1 MALAVALG
9 WTGPAL
15 ASRDAGQ
22 AGADEP
28 SVAASLEGNY
38 LAAVVAGASR
48 DASAAAR
55 YFGEALRSDP
65 RNRDLQERAFIAFL
79 ASGDMKAA
87 FPAAQKILARDSGNA
102 LARLALGV
110 RDLKAGQYAKA
121 RAQFQRGGGA
131 AASDVTAT
139 LLTAWSWAGSGNTRK
154 ALETADKLRGVNAFT
169 LFREYHGGLIAAL
182 GGPKFR
188 TEADRR
194 MNAAYAMERT
204 TLRVVDAYGR
214 YLSGVGDRD
223 AATAAYDAFLKL
235 APRQPIAATSL
246 NELKAGKTLP
256 PLVATAQQGA
266 AEVLYGLG
274 AAGNQQGDELA
285 AMIYLQLS
293 LYLEPKNEMALITL
307 ADIYERLRKPQDAI
321 AVYRAIPATS
331 PMRASADI
339 QIGVGLEG
347 LGRGDEAIAHLEKLV
362 KERPDDVDAASALG
376 ALYRSKKEW
385 LKAAD
390 AYTTAIARAGKPEP
404 RFWSLYYFRGMSY
417 ERARQWAKAE
427 ADLKQALELAPDG
440 DGRERAVVLNYLGY
454 SWVDQGINLKEA
466 FDMLHK
472 AVALRPRD
480 GYIVDSLGWA
490 YYRLG
495 RYDDAVRELE
505 RAIALKPS
513 DPTINDH
520 LGDAYWKTG
529 RKLEAR
535 FQWNHARDLEPEPDD
550 LPKIL
555 AKIANGMTA
564 HGKPADGKSAEDRNA
579 DRNAADRPAD
589 QKGEAAP
596 GPAGKPSTDKSPAD
610 KPPAGDQPAG
620 KPQPG
625 VSTPPGGKDG
635 APSAPK
641 DAPGEGG
648 KDAPAT
654 PEQHKPGQPAPDP
667 GPSPAPGKGLTPD
680 DRGEAPAD
688 GGGAS
693 GAVSGEAHNGSR
705 SQTPSQQPSPASQP
719 AGQKAN

>member
-79 ASGDMKAA
+79 ASGEMKEA
-87 FPAAQKILARDSGNA
+87 FAAAQKILARDPGNA
-102 LARLALGV
+102 LARLAIGV
-110 RDLKAGQYAKA
+110 RDLKAGQYVKA
-121 RAQFQRGGGA
+121 RAQFQRGGA

-139 LLTAWSWAGSGNTRK
+139 LLTAWSWAGSGNFKK
-154 ALETADKLRGVNAFT
+154 ALETVDKLRSVNAFT

-188 TEADRR
+188 SEADRR

-235 APRQPIAATSL
+235 APRQPIAAASL
-246 NELKAGKTLP
+246 GALKDGKTLA
-256 PLVATAQQGA
+256 PLVSGAQQGA

-307 ADIYERLRKPQDAI
+307 ADIYERLRKPEDAI
-321 AVYRAIPATS
+321 AVYRAIPETS

-339 QIGVGLEG
+339 QIGVGLEA

-362 KERPDDVDAASALG
+362 KERPDDVDAPSALG

-385 LKAAD
+385 VKAAD
-390 AYTTAIARAGKPEP
+390 AYTAAIARTGKPEP

-535 FQWNHARDLEPEPDD
+535 FQWNHARDLEPEPDE

-555 AKIANGMTA
+555 AKIANGMTDD
-564 HGKPADGKSAEDRNA
+564 GKPAEGKD
-579 DRNAADRPAD
+579 AANRPAD
-589 QKGEAAP
+589 GNGATAPKPVDRRQEGDQPSGKSQPDGAAP
-596 GPAGKPSTDKSPAD
+596 GKGEDAQPSPK
-610 KPPAGDQPAG
+610 GE
-620 KPQPG
+620 PG
-625 VSTPPGGKDG
+625 
-635 APSAPK
+635 K
-641 DAPGEGG
+641 DAPVKEPADGSG
-648 KDAPAT
+648 KDAPAA
-654 PEQHKPGQPAPDP
+654 PEQRKPDQPAPGSAPAP
-667 GPSPAPGKGLTPD
+667 GPAPGKGLTPD
-680 DRGEAPAD
+680 DRGEAPV
-688 GGGAS
+688 GRG
-693 GAVSGEAHNGSR
+693 GAVSGEARDGAG
-705 SQTPSQQPSPASQP
+705 SQTPAQTPSPASRP
-719 AGQKAN
+719 AEKKLD